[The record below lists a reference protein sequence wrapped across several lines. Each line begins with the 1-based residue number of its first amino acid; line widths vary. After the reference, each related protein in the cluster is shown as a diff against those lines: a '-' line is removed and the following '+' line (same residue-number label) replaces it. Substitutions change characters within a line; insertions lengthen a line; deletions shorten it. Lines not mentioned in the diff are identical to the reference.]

1 MGSIAGDSIFELRND
16 RTEEWMCFTSKIK
29 NASAVSRE
37 ATELLARPDLVI
49 LNHLSEKF
57 PCHLPLPAV
66 CSVTNTTALAM
77 LLESAKF
84 RFTVFSEIEEQD
96 CNSWHPFSVAHAAMT
111 QNPFLSSHLASEF
124 PSPVS
129 QPVMKTCFPFKFLT
143 LYLSLMIQ

>member
-1 MGSIAGDSIFELRND
+1 
-16 RTEEWMCFTSKIK
+16 MCFISEIK
-29 NASAVSRE
+29 NASAVRRE

-49 LNHLSEKF
+49 LIHLSEKS

-66 CSVTNTTALAM
+66 CSITNSTALAM

-84 RFTVFSEIEEQD
+84 RFTVFSESEEQD
-96 CNSWHPFSVAHAAMT
+96 CSSWLPFSVAHAAMT
-111 QNPFLSSHLASEF
+111 RNPFWSSHLASEL

-129 QPVMKTCFPFKFLT
+129 QPVMKTCFPFRFLT